1 MLGKRFA
8 ALKFIA
14 FVNKQRKNCLRT
26 CLRLGYRKLQVHRN
40 FNCVID
46 GQWMQSLLN
55 EVCCVWLTKTTMS
68 EMDNEGNRFV
78 IHGLLDKEERLWVFN
93 PCLFF
98 CCIAAVQFFK
108 KCMVD
113 DPGMSTAVAAIQT
126 LLEFMNQNSG

>member
-1 MLGKRFA
+1 
-8 ALKFIA
+8 
-14 FVNKQRKNCLRT
+14 
-26 CLRLGYRKLQVHRN
+26 
-40 FNCVID
+40 
-46 GQWMQSLLN
+46 
-55 EVCCVWLTKTTMS
+55 MS

-78 IHGLLDKEERLWVFN
+78 IHELLDKEERLWVFN

-98 CCIAAVQFFK
+98 CCIAAVQFFE